1 MFISAR
7 VDRWSAAARLL
18 IGASPPVSHTHID
31 SLSSLLVRR
40 NPAVPSALQHRSSH
54 LLFPISLP
62 PSFLSSL
69 VSSSS
74 SISSSPLAS
83 LSLSLHRYFR
93 PLGLSAAVCLP
104 IIFPS
109 SSSPLQRPSFFSMST
124 NNSLPF
130 YPYFLFRFSPA
141 YSKTAESPL
150 FPSHVYALVLS
161 HSSSELR
168 RFLPLFPVAS
178 IKAAVSKPI
187 GAPSHPLLHA
197 FEIFPAARLFLPL
210 LLSIEQCVAIRNGRL
225 SAAPQRQL
233 QYLISIGKSD
243 ECYLYRH
250 CL

>member
-31 SLSSLLVRR
+31 SLSSLLVQQPSCTPR
-40 NPAVPSALQHRSSH
+40 PSA
-54 LLFPISLP
+54 
-62 PSFLSSL
+62 SFLSPSL
-69 VSSSS
+69 PFLFLFLSVSSYLSSPLVSSSSS
-74 SISSSPLAS
+74 SISSSC
-83 LSLSLHRYFR
+83 LSLYRYFH

-104 IIFPS
+104 IIPPPPL
-109 SSSPLQRPSFFSMST
+109 SSPLQRPSFFSMST

-150 FPSHVYALVLS
+150 FPSHIYALFLS

-168 RFLPLFPVAS
+168 RFLPLFTVAS

-187 GAPSHPLLHA
+187 VLHPSLSCTRSRFFPLQG
-197 FEIFPAARLFLPL
+197 FFSR
-210 LLSIEQCVAIRNGRL
+210 CYCRL
-225 SAAPQRQL
+225 SNASQFAMADFPQRQL

-250 CL
+250 CP